1 MRKKWLQRTASFLL
15 VSALAFVGI
24 HIWHGRVESAFSPS
38 RLPAATLVIDA
49 GHGGEDGGAVSPGGV
64 VESHINL
71 AVALRLKA
79 MTDLCGVESVLLRD
93 SDVSLHDANCETL
106 RQKKVSD
113 LHNRVA
119 MIEET
124 PNAVLISIHQNTF
137 QSQKYHGAQVFFGL
151 NGDSLA
157 LAEVAQDR
165 LRTGLDPENG
175 RVPTQIP
182 SSVYLM
188 NHITCPA
195 ILVEC
200 GFLSN
205 PTEEALLQTQ
215 EYQTKLAVALTSAY
229 LNYQQTAKEGK
240 TPE

>member
-1 MRKKWLQRTASFLL
+1 MKKNGTRKIVLAILVFALTLTGIGIWQGRGETAL
-15 VSALAFVGI
+15 
-24 HIWHGRVESAFSPS
+24 SPA
-38 RLPAATLVIDA
+38 RIPEATLVIDA
-49 GHGGEDGGAVSPGGV
+49 GHGGEDGGAVSPSGV

-79 MTDLCGVESVLLRD
+79 MADLCGVESILLRD

-240 TPE
+240 TS

>member
-1 MRKKWLQRTASFLL
+1 MKKNGTRKIVLAILVFALTLTGIGIWQGRGETAL
-15 VSALAFVGI
+15 
-24 HIWHGRVESAFSPS
+24 SPA
-38 RLPAATLVIDA
+38 RIPEATLVIDA
-49 GHGGEDGGAVSPGGV
+49 GHGGEDGGAVSPSGV

-229 LNYQQTAKEGK
+229 LKYQQTAKEGK
-240 TPE
+240 TP

>member
-1 MRKKWLQRTASFLL
+1 MKKNGTRKIVLAILVFALTLTGIGIWQGRGETAL
-15 VSALAFVGI
+15 
-24 HIWHGRVESAFSPS
+24 SPA
-38 RLPAATLVIDA
+38 RIPEATLVIDA
-49 GHGGEDGGAVSPGGV
+49 GHGGEDGGAVSPSGV

-79 MTDLCGVESVLLRD
+79 MADLCGVESILLRD

-240 TPE
+240 TP